1 MTTTKPEP
9 IRVTDTATRA
19 TIEAAIV
26 VLMAKKRRMP
36 EHWVDRRAEVGDEID
51 VLVDAWLLA
60 PAVL

>member
-9 IRVTDTATRA
+9 IRVTDTRA

-36 EHWVDRRAEVGDEID
+36 EHWVDRRAEVGDAVD

-60 PAVL
+60 PAVP